1 MKKKGFTLIELL
13 ATLAIFSLLI
23 TAIISIFSINIKASK
38 NIFKDALD
46 YKEENVAM
54 MYIDNI
60 VKSSYKIELM
70 EDTGQTNFKSYVL
83 DKKSN
88 EISSVYFK
96 TEKSSDGNKYLMA
109 VRDNISNKSK
119 RDGTIRIS
127 KIDDLYLYYDNES
140 KIVEIILNQGSQ
152 QCKIYLGERLWK
164 KALYPSLLY

>member
-23 TAIISIFSINIKASK
+23 TAISSIFFINIKASK
-38 NIFKDALD
+38 NIFKDELG

-70 EDTGQTNFKSYVL
+70 ADTGETNFKSYVL

-119 RDGTIRIS
+119 KDGTIRIS

-140 KIVEIILNQGSQ
+140 KIVEIILNQGNQ
-152 QCKIYLGERLWK
+152 QSKIYLEERLWK
-164 KALYPSLLY
+164 RALYPSLPY